1 MALKSVIDWL
11 VTPPTPSAGHKS
23 GAGGIVGP
31 GPAGSGA
38 INILVCDFNGPD
50 GRDVAV
56 RMLGYLGGR
65 PRVNVQHMPKKLK
78 LPDRGGLVERLL
90 GAAETGRKWLATSS
104 SDVLLWGE
112 TAGPDK
118 TITVRFLCATADA
131 DMQAG
136 SFGLGDSL
144 ELATDYTADL
154 EKLIFA
160 ASVASVA
167 PRKPDAAQEELAG
180 ILGPAVE
187 SLSAFVD
194 VPPGDLGE
202 KQFTSFMTCLG
213 TVFAAAWRV
222 GGEDSCLDRAIKAYR
237 SVLSQPRD
245 EDDPL
250 GYVLTQNHMAS
261 ALQALS
267 KRDKKPE
274 PLKYAAEC
282 YRSITAVLD
291 SHTHANDW
299 ALAHIHLGDVQVNLS
314 KFSDQEKYL
323 KSASVAYQNA
333 LKVFTRQSM
342 PGPWAQLM
350 NQLGV
355 TLMSLSEIM
364 EGGRS
369 LEQAA
374 TCFRQALDVRRRD
387 VAPLLWAQTA
397 NNLGAVTFSIYKQSQ
412 NSGLLNEAASCFE
425 GAAEVY
431 AQHGRA
437 NTARIA
443 NNNLERIR
451 QMQAE

>member
-11 VTPPTPSAGHKS
+11 VTPPTPST
-23 GAGGIVGP
+23 GIKP

-38 INILVCDFNGPD
+38 INILVCDFDGPD
-50 GRDVAV
+50 GRNVAV

-65 PRVNVQHMPKKLK
+65 SRVNVQHMPKKLK
-78 LPDRGGLVERLL
+78 LSDRSGFVEQLL
-90 GAAETGRKWLATSS
+90 GAAETGRKWLAASS

-112 TAGPDK
+112 TTGPSE
-118 TITVRFLCATADA
+118 TLTVRFLCAAADA

-144 ELATDYTADL
+144 ELATNYTADL
-154 EKLIFA
+154 EKLVFA
-160 ASVASVA
+160 ATVAAVA

-194 VPPGDLGE
+194 VPPEELE
-202 KQFTSFMTCLG
+202 KKQYASFMTCLG
-213 TVFAAAWRV
+213 TVFAASWRV
-222 GGEDSCLDRAIKAYR
+222 GGEAAHLDRAIKAYR
-237 SVLSQPRD
+237 SVLSQSRD
-245 EDDPL
+245 ESDPM
-250 GYVLTQNHMAS
+250 GFVLTQNHMAS

-267 KRDKKPE
+267 KRDNKPD
-274 PLKYAAEC
+274 PLRFAAEC

-291 SHTHANDW
+291 SHSHANDW
-299 ALAHIHLGDVQVNLS
+299 ALAHIHLGDVQVSLS

-323 KSASVAYQNA
+323 KSASVAYQSA

-350 NQLGV
+350 NQLGM
-355 TLMSLSEIM
+355 TLMSLSETM
-364 EGGRS
+364 EGSRS

-397 NNLGAVTFSIYKQSQ
+397 NNLGAVTFSIYKQNQ

-443 NNNLERIR
+443 TNNLERIR
-451 QMQAE
+451 QMQAEQTS